1 MRRKRAKK
9 MITEI
14 AKGLLIVGAFTAVA
28 LTGCGANQSTTV
40 SDAVEEETSADA
52 NEEAVVME
60 EVTQDTAAP
69 SMDTTYLTDE
79 MYERATAFMEGDL
92 TRLAKAMRKA
102 EAGEEVT
109 IGVIGGS
116 ITEGYTSSAYKN
128 CYASHFQSWWQER
141 FPEAKINFI
150 NAGVAGTSSY
160 LGVHRVQED
169 LLDKN
174 PDVVIVEFSVNDGN
188 DFFYKKSYDNL
199 VRRIIKWESEPAV
212 MLLFTVQD
220 NGTCAQEND
229 SLIGFRYR
237 LPMLSYGN
245 AVLPEIEAGSFQWS
259 DISPDT
265 VHPNDRGHAIIGE
278 MLYRYLND
286 VYARLDEVSTEITP
300 FTERAITVERYQE
313 GRFLRPMDITPLE
326 YGSFA
331 LKDVSWQYKN
341 NWHTDT
347 GEEAIVFEVEA
358 QNIGIVYHK
367 IANQNYGKV
376 NVYVDDVLVSTL
388 DGEYNYGGNS
398 ESAEV
403 YTSDEVSKH
412 TIRIEKHPDSESGK
426 FTIIG
431 LLVS

>member
-1 MRRKRAKK
+1 MRRKRAKE

-169 LLDKN
+169 LQ
-174 PDVVIVEFSVNDGN
+174 
-188 DFFYKKSYDNL
+188 
-199 VRRIIKWESEPAV
+199 
-212 MLLFTVQD
+212 LL
-220 NGTCAQEND
+220 
-229 SLIGFRYR
+229 
-237 LPMLSYGN
+237 
-245 AVLPEIEAGSFQWS
+245 
-259 DISPDT
+259 
-265 VHPNDRGHAIIGE
+265 H
-278 MLYRYLND
+278 
-286 VYARLDEVSTEITP
+286 
-300 FTERAITVERYQE
+300 
-313 GRFLRPMDITPLE
+313 
-326 YGSFA
+326 
-331 LKDVSWQYKN
+331 
-341 NWHTDT
+341 
-347 GEEAIVFEVEA
+347 
-358 QNIGIVYHK
+358 
-367 IANQNYGKV
+367 
-376 NVYVDDVLVSTL
+376 
-388 DGEYNYGGNS
+388 
-398 ESAEV
+398 
-403 YTSDEVSKH
+403 
-412 TIRIEKHPDSESGK
+412 
-426 FTIIG
+426 
-431 LLVS
+431 